1 MMMQYVQR
9 LLENTV
15 FVATSTT
22 TAFVAGGLTLF
33 EKINSWLGLV
43 ALLASIFS
51 ASAVGVYHLW
61 KLFSERRKVTRG
73 IGKKQEGG
81 S

>member
-1 MMMQYVQR
+1 MQNVQR
-9 LLENTV
+9 LLENGV

-33 EKINSWLGLV
+33 ERVNSWLGLV

-61 KLFSERRKVTRG
+61 KLCSERRKIVRG
-73 IGKKQEGG
+73 AGKKQEGG
-81 S
+81 R

>member
-1 MMMQYVQR
+1 MKMQYVQR

-22 TAFVAGGLTLF
+22 TAFIAGGLTLF
-33 EKINSWLGLV
+33 ERLNSWLGLV

-51 ASAVGVYHLW
+51 ASAVGVYHLL
-61 KLFSERRKVTRG
+61 KLFSERRKLLRG
-73 IGKKQEGG
+73 VGNKQKGG
-81 S
+81 